1 MGMTITFPGGSA
13 VNAHYK
19 GFKISTDQPE
29 ENGGANSAPSPFDLF
44 LVSLGT
50 CAAFYALRFCQQR
63 GLPTE
68 DLGFRLDTVDHP
80 ETHRTERIIM
90 TIEVP
95 QEFPEKY
102 RRAIVRATGQCS
114 VKRAILDPPEI
125 IVEAVEA

>member
-1 MGMTITFPGGSA
+1 MSMNITFPGGYA

-19 GFKISTDQPE
+19 GFKIPTDQPE
-29 ENGGANSAPSPFDLF
+29 DNGGANSAPAPFDLF

-68 DLGFRLDTVDHP
+68 GLEFKMDTVDHP
-80 ETHRTERIIM
+80 ETHRTEKIIM
-90 TIEVP
+90 SIKVP
-95 QEFPEKY
+95 AEFPEKY
-102 RRAIVRATGQCS
+102 RRAIVRATNQCS

-125 IVEAVEA
+125 TVEAI